1 MIVELSRMI
10 LCGLLQEEESFRLFT
25 LTVNLKMCGVGA
37 EASFLFAVIRQLS
50 LCSPSRWHVWGCGM
64 LFFFN
69 FAGKQAEDFVA

>member
-1 MIVELSRMI
+1 MIAELSRMI
-10 LCGLLQEEESFRLFT
+10 LCGSLQEVESFRLFT
-25 LTVNLKMCGVGA
+25 LTVNLKMCGVGV

-50 LCSPSRWHVWGCGM
+50 LCSTSRWHARGCGM